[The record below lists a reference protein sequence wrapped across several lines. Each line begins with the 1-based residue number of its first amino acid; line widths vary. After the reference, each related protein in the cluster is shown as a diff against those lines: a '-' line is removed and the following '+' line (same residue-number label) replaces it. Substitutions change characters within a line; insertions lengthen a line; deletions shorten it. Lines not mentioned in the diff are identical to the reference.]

1 MNAIPARP
9 PTPGADDDRDGAAV
23 EGEIRAAVE
32 HVIRQILPEFQGRDI
47 PEDKHLRDLGADS
60 IDRVEIILTLID
72 RLKLADSMSSF
83 ADIPN
88 IGEMILYLEERAA
101 HDRQ

>member
-9 PTPGADDDRDGAAV
+9 PNPGESNGSGSGNGQVRST
-23 EGEIRAAVE
+23 VE
-32 HVIRQILPEFQGRDI
+32 HVIREILPEFQDRDI
-47 PEDKHLRDLGADS
+47 PADKHLRELGADS

-83 ADIPN
+83 VDIPN
-88 IGEMILYLEERAA
+88 VGELILYLEERAA
-101 HDRQ
+101 HERH